1 MSERIDNIIKKC
13 KENPDILDFVEN
25 AISMYEQK
33 KVNYE
38 AEIDKE
44 FGALYRYQ
52 LASWDTELFS
62 ENLADLSIA
71 ILGQG
76 EFQIS
81 DLEVVTLTLENAD
94 KIYYL
99 QDDWCKAEKQMLHSM
114 YQMLD
119 QDLRETVLHRLCL
132 MLYLAKKATSLQI
145 HTVLFYSNII
155 YGLFVP
161 LDENFVLSIPP
172 QHPENQ

>member
-99 QDDWCKAEKQMLHSM
+99 QDDWCKAEKQMLHSI
-114 YQMLD
+114 L
-119 QDLRETVLHRLCL
+119 
-132 MLYLAKKATSLQI
+132 KW
-145 HTVLFYSNII
+145 
-155 YGLFVP
+155 
-161 LDENFVLSIPP
+161 
-172 QHPENQ
+172 